1 MYHTE
6 ACRREEKT
14 TNNNAKKDI
23 AFGVVALG
31 VGAAL
36 GAVLGND
43 STRKSL
49 VENAKNWFNNHRQNQ
64 Q

>member
-1 MYHTE
+1 MYHDE
-6 ACRREEKT
+6 ACRRERRT

-23 AFGVVALG
+23 AFGVVALS

-36 GAVLGND
+36 GAVLGNE

-49 VENAKNWFNNHRQNQ
+49 VENAKNWLNNHRENQ